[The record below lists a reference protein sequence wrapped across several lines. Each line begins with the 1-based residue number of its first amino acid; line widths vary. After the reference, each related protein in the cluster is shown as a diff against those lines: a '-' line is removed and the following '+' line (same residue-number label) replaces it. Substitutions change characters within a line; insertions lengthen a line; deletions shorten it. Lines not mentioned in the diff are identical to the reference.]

1 VSLGLRTS
9 LVFCLL
15 IFASCILAPPSSYAE
30 GKNLVFRNPNPDRT
44 WTSQVGGIFTPA
56 KSYALVISIS
66 DYVGKEN
73 GGYSKLSTGND
84 AEKMKKFLLQDM
96 GFDYVRVVTDTEVTK
111 TNIEAIM
118 VDEIR
123 PLVGPNDRFVF
134 YWSGHGDQLVKADRS
149 TFGFLPLYNS
159 KVGQFGSMIGMED
172 IARWNGYLEAR
183 HALFILDSCLSGLA
197 GVNRKSNPRMDQLSL
212 PARFLLTAGAA
223 NEEVIAGDR
232 WGGSLFTDLLIRVV
246 RQQAQASGSTISIY
260 KVFDEVQER
269 VAIERQKLH

>member
-1 VSLGLRTS
+1 LAGRCVPYLVKLRNGSIVSLGLRTS

-96 GFDYVRVVTDTEVTK
+96 GFDYVRV
-111 TNIEAIM
+111 AI
-118 VDEIR
+118 
-123 PLVGPNDRFVF
+123 
-134 YWSGHGDQLVKADRS
+134 RS
-149 TFGFLPLYNS
+149 N
-159 KVGQFGSMIGMED
+159 
-172 IARWNGYLEAR
+172 
-183 HALFILDSCLSGLA
+183 
-197 GVNRKSNPRMDQLSL
+197 
-212 PARFLLTAGAA
+212 
-223 NEEVIAGDR
+223 
-232 WGGSLFTDLLIRVV
+232 
-246 RQQAQASGSTISIY
+246 
-260 KVFDEVQER
+260 
-269 VAIERQKLH
+269 